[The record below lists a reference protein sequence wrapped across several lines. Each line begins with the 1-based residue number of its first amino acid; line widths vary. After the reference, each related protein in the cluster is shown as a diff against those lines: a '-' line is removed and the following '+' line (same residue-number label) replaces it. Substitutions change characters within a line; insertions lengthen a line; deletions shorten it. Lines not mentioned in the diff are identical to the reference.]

1 MGLTQPPNFLW
12 PQHSDFYPA
21 AVNDQKRWT
30 RRVLLH
36 RNNACG
42 SVAYVNW
49 QLRIRWDVTNLHGP
63 GTDKW
68 SRRISSIAGTMLATW
83 AQMSL
88 RRSLIRVTSINCTLP
103 RMPVQKSRIQSVAGS
118 PALGLWMTLQL
129 IQMHVGVYS
138 WSRWGEA
145 KIKAEADRGISCFC
159 SPKGLIKMN
168 CNVRKCGR
176 G

>member
-21 AVNDQKRWT
+21 AVNDQKQWT
-30 RRVLLH
+30 QWVLLH
-36 RNNACG
+36 QNNGCG
-42 SVAYVNW
+42 SMAYVNW
-49 QLRIRWDVTNLHGP
+49 QLRIRWDVTNLQGP
-63 GTDKW
+63 GTDKRA
-68 SRRISSIAGTMLATW
+68 RRISSIAGTMLATW

-88 RRSLIRVTSINCTLP
+88 RWSLIRVTSINCMLA

-118 PALGLWMTLQL
+118 PALAFEQVLQP
-129 IQMHVGVYS
+129 IQMHIGVYS

-145 KIKAEADRGISCFC
+145 KIKAEVGRGISCFC
-159 SPKGLIKMN
+159 SRKGLIKMN